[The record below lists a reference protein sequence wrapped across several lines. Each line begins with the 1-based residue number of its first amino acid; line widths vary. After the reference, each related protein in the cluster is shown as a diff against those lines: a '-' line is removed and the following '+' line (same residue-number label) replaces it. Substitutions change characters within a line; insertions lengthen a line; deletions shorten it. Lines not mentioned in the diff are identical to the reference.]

1 MEIITSGQPSR
12 QPTELPSEQPS
23 QQPTSIPTKPS
34 GQPTCVPTK
43 PSGQP
48 SSQPTNPTGQPSRQP
63 SSHPTAA
70 PTLDIRPG
78 LPFVIKMTVTPQAH
92 NVTVW
97 FSMGIP
103 PLSKDASGDVY
114 CAAFPTGTVPASE
127 GTIIVINPPPL
138 RQLTTFD
145 PLCTSTYTSL
155 FLPLCMYLCSRSLN
169 QHRLVGECIDSC
181 TLQECHRSCRCHCH
195 HPGSHS
201 SYQLYFVLLHGSC
214 WWLGCILRYY
224 A

>member
-1 MEIITSGQPSR
+1 MEIIASGQPSR

-127 GTIIVINPPPL
+127 GTIIVTNPPPL
-138 RQLTTFD
+138 HQLTSFG
-145 PLCTSTYTSL
+145 PFMSVHLHISFPSTIMHLPFFSL
-155 FLPLCMYLCSRSLN
+155 SLK

-181 TLQECHRSCRCHCH
+181 TL
-195 HPGSHS
+195 
-201 SYQLYFVLLHGSC
+201 
-214 WWLGCILRYY
+214 
-224 A
+224 